1 MAQPPTSKPR
11 TSQPST
17 RPMQL
22 PPEER
27 ARTDA
32 ELREIMKNLM
42 DNPDSIQDLSD
53 EDVIALK
60 QRINPVNTFIPT
72 NKSFAVAS
80 IINMRENDTR
90 NFIMTSMI
98 GFLYRRIEE
107 YTPDFVITMRESY
120 ARKINSIIDGP
131 DVQERRDKMRDECE
145 KITREY
151 EQAHRDIARKFLDSV
166 FLFNPDRH
174 IRRAHKDAPID
185 AMDILMGRA
194 LASASTDA
202 STSPSASTDASTST
216 SPSTSDQSKP
226 QPESNQI
233 SREAFKEATATLTQ
247 EIAKYTTHTDSRECP
262 DSAHDDVQEAI
273 CAAADSV
280 YRGSRVASGN
290 IAQCYRIIS
299 EEIARIQSR
308 DSTTVPVVSV
318 PREEDTHALVM
329 QLEDARRLLFTCR
342 ERVDSAAKIVGPYA
356 CKGIEEDTR
365 AILRVNP
372 PADVFYHFGRY
383 IDANYEV
390 LRILNDIIFQTPPDI
405 ENMIIYYDAFPTREE
420 ASEFIHVHESE
431 FRADPKIIENGGAT
445 LLGPFRENRQ
455 SVDFYN
461 RHTEVLR
468 QMSEQVERDHKLGAD
483 ITKKRVAAMK
493 RANMRETG
501 PDDAAGLERYLN
513 ARGIISQFGQR
524 PELSREEREQLARAE
539 QERAEFEAPDG
550 TLVTRVLRPVLNEDG
565 IPVDLQQSFFYT
577 ESANVPAGSGPGSGS
592 GSGSAAAPTP

>member
-1 MAQPPTSKPR
+1 MAQQQASTSK
-11 TSQPST
+11 SQMP
-17 RPMQL
+17 PMR

-32 ELREIMKNLM
+32 ELRDIMKKLM
-42 DNPDSIQDLSD
+42 DDPDSIQDLSD

-60 QRINPVNTFIPT
+60 QRINPVNTFIPA

-80 IINMRENDTR
+80 IINMRESDMR
-90 NFIMTSMI
+90 NFMMTSMI

-107 YTPDFVITMRESY
+107 YTPNFVVTMREAY
-120 ARKINSIIDGP
+120 ARKINGIVDGEN
-131 DVQERRDKMRDECE
+131 VQERRDKLREECE
-145 KITREY
+145 KLSREY
-151 EQAHRDIARKFLDSV
+151 EQAHRDVARKFLDSV

-174 IRRAHKDAPID
+174 VRVAHKDAPIN
-185 AMDILMGRA
+185 AIDILMGRA
-194 LASASTDA
+194 QGHEQEQGQEQTE
-202 STSPSASTDASTST
+202 P
-216 SPSTSDQSKP
+216 
-226 QPESNQI
+226 NRI
-233 SREAFKEATATLTQ
+233 SREAFKEATTTLSQ
-247 EIAKYTTHTDSRECP
+247 EITKYKSVSSPEI
-262 DSAHDDVQEAI
+262 DSASICEA
-273 CAAADSV
+273 ASSV

-299 EEIARIQSR
+299 EEIARVQSR
-308 DSTTVPVVSV
+308 DIETASEESRAHVS
-318 PREEDTHALVM
+318 

-356 CKGIEEDTR
+356 CIGIEEDAR
-365 AILRVNP
+365 AVLRVNP

-390 LRILNDIIFQTPPDI
+390 LRVLTDAVFQTPPDI
-405 ENMIIYYDAFPTREE
+405 ENMIIYYDSFPTREE

-431 FRADPKIIENGGAT
+431 FRADPKIIENGGTT

-493 RANMRETG
+493 RANVRESG

-524 PELSREEREQLARAE
+524 PELTRKEREQLALAE
-539 QERAEFEAPDG
+539 QERAEFEAPEG

-577 ESANVPAGSGPGSGS
+577 ESANVPAGSGAPAGASVPSSG
-592 GSGSAAAPTP
+592 APAP